1 MKYSL
6 LFSVASLEGAVIAK
20 FSCLEDAAAFVGFRG
35 ESFQIR
41 YRNTAIWREGEEEFP
56 ASESYD
62 DCADICRKR
71 MDKIC
76 SEIMGKEKSE

>member
-1 MKYSL
+1 MKYNL

-20 FSCLEDAAAFVGFRG
+20 FSFLEDAAAFVGFRG

-41 YRNTAIWREGEEEFP
+41 YRNSAVWREGEEEIS

-62 DCADICRKR
+62 KCAEICRKR
-71 MDKIC
+71 MDEIC
-76 SEIMGKEKSE
+76 RGTRRVR